1 MIGVAV
7 RLAEMRKPVPGLR
20 EEGRLIGRED
30 MGVGVETVWVSA
42 DVVDVDDRASPLPA
56 KAMALGAELCID
68 RLATGRTGGI
78 NGVGIFRWREGP
90 YPVADPFDVV
100 MVDRH
105 GRDPSAEGRAQVAFV
120 HGTIIAIPMKLHPF
134 PRLLIPQRWKIGRA
148 DQL

>member
-1 MIGVAV
+1 
-7 RLAEMRKPVPGLR
+7 MRKPVPGLR

-30 MGVGVETVWVSA
+30 MGVGVETGRVSA
-42 DVVDVDDRASPLPA
+42 DVADVDDRAGSLPT
-56 KAMALGAELCID
+56 KAMTLGAELCID

-105 GRDPSAEGRAQVAFV
+105 RCDPSAEGRTQVAFV
-120 HGTIIAIPMKLHPF
+120 HGIIIAIPVELHPLS
-134 PRLLIPQRWKIGRA
+134 RLLIPQRWKIGCA
-148 DQL
+148 DQLRRGQLRK